1 MLTTICV
8 AREVCYERRKE
19 GMLWRS
25 VSTSIVSYHTRYKG
39 VCVSLPDPVMSTQPA
54 PEQGGVL
61 LNSGLYM
68 KSKKGLEAG
77 KVEGLQARGQWA
89 SKAEFLLAVAGQ
101 IIGLGN
107 VWRFPYLCYKNGG
120 GVFFVPYLLFLVL
133 CGVPLFLMETSLGQY
148 TSLGGVS
155 AWRSICPLFGG
166 LGFASQVMILHG
178 CVYYIVVLAWALFYL
193 VHSFQSELPWAH
205 CNNTWNTDTC
215 VLFDCQNLTSG
226 TGLPEN
232 ATSPVIEFWEREV
245 LQLSSGPDELGPV
258 SWRLALCLLLVW
270 VVCYFCVWKGVK
282 STGKVVY
289 LTTTFPYLM
298 LAILLVRGITLPGAA
313 QGIVYYLNPNITRL
327 ADPQV
332 WMDAGTQIFF
342 SYGICLGSLTAL
354 GSYNKYNN
362 DCYKD
367 CFSLCLLN
375 SCTSFL
381 AGFAIFSVLGFM
393 AQEQGVDIADVA
405 QSGPGLAF
413 IAYPR
418 AVAMMPLPQLWAVCF
433 FLMIIMLGLDTQFVS
448 LEALMTSVTD
458 LYPMVIR
465 RGYRR
470 ELLLL
475 MVCVVCFLVGLVMVT
490 PGGLYVFQIYD
501 HYSCSGAS
509 LLLLSI
515 FQSVA
520 VGWVYGPDRFNDN
533 IKHMIGYS
541 PLPFFKLCWRYLTP
555 AMCTATFVFSLVCW
569 SPLSLG
575 KGIVAPGWATAL
587 GWLLTLS
594 SVSLLPLCAL
604 YALATTPG
612 SLTQRFRR
620 LCRPAPDSNLAMD
633 HRNHLS
639 PLNPVW
645 LSPPEIQ

>member
-1 MLTTICV
+1 
-8 AREVCYERRKE
+8 
-19 GMLWRS
+19 MLWRS
-25 VSTSIVSYHTRYKG
+25 VSIFIVGYHTRS

-54 PEQGGVL
+54 PEQGAVL
-61 LNSGLYM
+61 LNSGLHM

-226 TGLPEN
+226 TSLPEN

-282 STGKVVY
+282 STGKV
-289 LTTTFPYLM
+289 
-298 LAILLVRGITLPGAA
+298 
-313 QGIVYYLNPNITRL
+313 
-327 ADPQV
+327 

-375 SCTSFL
+375 SGTSFL

-458 LYPMVIR
+458 LYPTVIR

-515 FQSVA
+515 FQSVT

-555 AMCTATFVFSLVCW
+555 ALCTATFVFSLVCW

-633 HRNHLS
+633 HRTTSLTFE
-639 PLNPVW
+639 PCLALTAGNPM
-645 LSPPEIQ
+645 SQSQT

>member
-1 MLTTICV
+1 MAQAEPTCL
-8 AREVCYERRKE
+8 EK
-19 GMLWRS
+19 WK
-25 VSTSIVSYHTRYKG
+25 VSKG
-39 VCVSLPDPVMSTQPA
+39 A
-54 PEQGGVL
+54 GVH
-61 LNSGLYM
+61 
-68 KSKKGLEAG
+68 
-77 KVEGLQARGQWA
+77 ARGQWA
-89 SKAEFLLAVAGQ
+89 SKSEFLLAVAGQ

-133 CGVPLFLMETSLGQY
+133 CGIPLFLLETSLGQF

-155 AWRSICPLFGG
+155 AWKTICPIFGG
-166 LGFASQVMILHG
+166 LGYASQMMILHG
-178 CVYYIVVLAWALFYL
+178 CVYYIVILAWALLYL
-193 VHSFQSELPWAH
+193 CYSFQPQLPWSH
-205 CNNTWNTDTC
+205 CNNTWNTEAC
-215 VLFDCQNLTSG
+215 FLFDHQNQTANVSN
-226 TGLPEN
+226 PPDN
-232 ATSPVIEFWEREV
+232 AASPVMEFWEREV
-245 LQLSSGPDELGPV
+245 LHLSDNLDELGPI
-258 SWRLALCLLLVW
+258 SWKLALCLAAVW
-270 VVCYFCVWKGVK
+270 LVCYFCVWKGIK

-289 LTTTFPYLM
+289 VTATFPYLM
-298 LAILLVRGITLPGAA
+298 LFVLLVRGATLPGAA
-313 QGIVYYLNPNITRL
+313 QGIVYYLKPNHTRL

-367 CFSLCLLN
+367 SYLLCLLN
-375 SCTSFL
+375 SGTSFL

-393 AQEQGVDIADVA
+393 AQEQNVDIATVA

-413 IAYPR
+413 IAFPR

-448 LEALMTSVTD
+448 LEALMTSVSDSYPD
-458 LYPMVIR
+458 LIR

-475 MVCVVCFLVGLVMVT
+475 FVCVVCFGVGLIMVT

-501 HYSCSGAS
+501 HFSCSGAS

-520 VGWVYGPDRFNDN
+520 IGWIYGAERFCSN
-533 IKHMIGYS
+533 IKDMSGRK
-541 PLPFFKLCWRYLTP
+541 PLLLFKLCWKYVTP
-555 AMCTATFVFSLVCW
+555 AVCTATFLFSLFRW
-569 SPLSLG
+569 SPLRLG
-575 KGIVAPGWATAL
+575 KGLAAPSWATTL

-594 SVSLLPLCAL
+594 SVSLLPIWAV
-604 YALATTPG
+604 YALAVTPG
-612 SLTQRFRR
+612 NLSQRLTR
-620 LCRPAPDSNLAMD
+620 LCRPGTSAAAYIPAV
-633 HRNHLS
+633 
-639 PLNPVW
+639 PLPQK
-645 LSPPEIQ
+645 PPRDLLGH

>member
-1 MLTTICV
+1 
-8 AREVCYERRKE
+8 
-19 GMLWRS
+19 
-25 VSTSIVSYHTRYKG
+25 
-39 VCVSLPDPVMSTQPA
+39 MSSEDRPP
-54 PEQGGVL
+54 PEQGAVL
-61 LNSGLYM
+61 LNGAPKRTPSLGQ
-68 KSKKGLEAG
+68 EA
-77 KVEGLQARGQWA
+77 VEEGGLQARGQWA
-89 SKAEFLLAVAGQ
+89 SKVEFLLAVAGQ

-133 CGVPLFLMETSLGQY
+133 CGVPLFLLETSLGQY

-166 LGFASQVMILHG
+166 LGYASQVMILHG
-178 CVYYIVVLAWALFYL
+178 CVYYIVILAWALFYL
-193 VHSFQSELPWAH
+193 AHSFQEVLPWAH

-215 VLFDCQNLTSG
+215 VLFDSQNLTASG
-226 TGLPEN
+226 VGMPVN
-232 ATSPVIEFWEREV
+232 ATSPVTEFWEREV
-245 LQLSSGPDELGPV
+245 LQLSSGVDELGPV
-258 SWRLALCLLLVW
+258 SWRLALCLLVIW

-289 LTTTFPYLM
+289 LTATFPYLM
-298 LAILLVRGITLPGAA
+298 LAVLLLRGVTLPGAA
-313 QGIVYYLNPNITRL
+313 QGIIYYLKPNSTRL

-367 CFSLCLLN
+367 CYKLCLLN
-375 SCTSFL
+375 SGTSFV

-393 AQEQGVDIADVA
+393 AQEQGVDISIVA

-458 LYPMVIR
+458 LYPAVIR
-465 RGYRR
+465 RGHRR

-475 MVCVVCFLVGLVMVT
+475 LVCVVCFLVGLVMVT

-501 HYSCSGAS
+501 HFSCSGAS

-520 VGWVYGPDRFNDN
+520 VGWFYGPDRFNDN
-533 IKHMIGYS
+533 IKDMIGYH
-541 PLPFFKLCWRYLTP
+541 PPAIFKVCWRYLTP
-555 AMCTATFVFSLVCW
+555 AVCTATFVFSLVRW

-575 KGIVAPGWATAL
+575 KGLAAPGWATGL

-594 SVSLLPLCAL
+594 SVSLLPLWAL
-604 YALATTPG
+604 YALITTPG
-612 SLTQRFRR
+612 TLRQRVSL
-620 LCRPAPDSNLAMD
+620 LCQPTKD
-633 HRNHLS
+633 S
-639 PLNPVW
+639 PLALKHQLSGSPLTFLPV
-645 LSPPEIQ
+645 LSLNEKTKEPLADML

>member
-1 MLTTICV
+1 MMAEPPC
-8 AREVCYERRKE
+8 
-19 GMLWRS
+19 
-25 VSTSIVSYHTRYKG
+25 
-39 VCVSLPDPVMSTQPA
+39 P
-54 PEQGGVL
+54 
-61 LNSGLYM
+61 
-68 KSKKGLEAG
+68 EAG
-77 KVEGLQARGQWA
+77 HALRTKAPANGNLPNGKDCSRDQEELLARGQWA

-133 CGVPLFLMETSLGQY
+133 CGVPLFLLETSLGQF

-166 LGFASQVMILHG
+166 LGYASQVMILHG
-178 CVYYIVVLAWALFYL
+178 CVYYIIILAWALFYL
-193 VHSFQSELPWAH
+193 SYSFQSELPWSH
-205 CNNTWNTDTC
+205 CNNSWNTASC
-215 VLFDCQNLTSG
+215 FLFDQANHSANG
-226 TGLPEN
+226 TILPEN
-232 ATSPVIEFWEREV
+232 VTSPVMEFWEREV
-245 LQLSSGPDELGPV
+245 LHLADNLDSLGPI
-258 SWRLALCLLLVW
+258 SWKLALCLVVVW
-270 VVCYFCVWKGVK
+270 IVCYFCVWKGVK

-289 LTTTFPYLM
+289 LTATFPYLM
-298 LAILLVRGITLPGAA
+298 LFVLLIRGATLPGAT
-313 QGIVYYLNPNITRL
+313 QGIIYYLNPNVTRL

-354 GSYNKYNN
+354 GSYNKFDN

-367 CFSLCLLN
+367 SFKLCLLN
-375 SCTSFL
+375 SGTSFL

-393 AQEQGVDIADVA
+393 AGEQGVDISTVA

-418 AVAMMPLPQLWAVCF
+418 AVAMMPLPQLWSVCF

-458 LYPMVIR
+458 LYPQLIR
-465 RGYRR
+465 RGRRR

-475 MVCVVCFLVGLVMVT
+475 FICVVCLLIGLVMVT

-501 HYSCSGAS
+501 HFSCSGAS

-515 FQSVA
+515 FQSLA
-520 VGWVYGPDRFNDN
+520 IGWVYGAQRFSGN
-533 IKHMIGYS
+533 IKEMIGYS
-541 PLPFFKLCWRYLTP
+541 PLSVFQLCWKYFTP
-555 AMCTATFVFSLVCW
+555 VVCTATFIFSLVRW

-575 KGIVAPGWATAL
+575 KGLVAPFWASAL
-587 GWLLTLS
+587 GWILTLS
-594 SVSLLPLCAL
+594 SVCLLPLWAV
-604 YALATTPG
+604 YAFLTTPG
-612 SLTQRFRR
+612 TTRQRFQR
-620 LCRPAPDSNLAMD
+620 LCQPSPEFRLASHCAAYSPALP
-633 HRNHLS
+633 LS
-639 PLNPVW
+639 EKEPISLMQENGV
-645 LSPPEIQ
+645 L

>member
-1 MLTTICV
+1 M
-8 AREVCYERRKE
+8 
-19 GMLWRS
+19 
-25 VSTSIVSYHTRYKG
+25 
-39 VCVSLPDPVMSTQPA
+39 
-54 PEQGGVL
+54 
-61 LNSGLYM
+61 
-68 KSKKGLEAG
+68 GLEAG
-77 KVEGLQARGQWA
+77 KVDGLQARGQWA

-193 VHSFQSELPWAH
+193 GHSFQSELPWAH
-205 CNNTWNTDTC
+205 CNNTWNTGTPCTDT
-215 VLFDCQNLTSG
+215 LFTQLNQTE
-226 TGLPEN
+226 PKN

-289 LTTTFPYLM
+289 LTTTFPYVM

-367 CFSLCLLN
+367 CYSLCLLN
-375 SCTSFL
+375 SGTSFL

-458 LYPMVIR
+458 LYPTVIR

-555 AMCTATFVFSLVCW
+555 AMCSATFVFSLVCW

-575 KGIVAPGWATAL
+575 KGIVTPGWATAL

-612 SLTQRFRR
+612 SLTQVSHTVTF
-620 LCRPAPDSNLAMD
+620 LHQQPTTTLGPTITMTPTLTVTLAPTIQHCTMWTDSTLNLPCD
-633 HRNHLS
+633 LPS
-639 PLNPVW
+639 
-645 LSPPEIQ
+645 

>member
-1 MLTTICV
+1 ML
-8 AREVCYERRKE
+8 
-19 GMLWRS
+19 
-25 VSTSIVSYHTRYKG
+25 
-39 VCVSLPDPVMSTQPA
+39 TQPA

-61 LNSGLYM
+61 LNSGLHM

-258 SWRLALCLLLVW
+258 SWRMALCLLLVW

-282 STGKVVY
+282 STGK
-289 LTTTFPYLM
+289 
-298 LAILLVRGITLPGAA
+298 
-313 QGIVYYLNPNITRL
+313 
-327 ADPQV
+327 V

-367 CFSLCLLN
+367 CLSLCLLN
-375 SCTSFL
+375 SGTSFL

-458 LYPMVIR
+458 LYPTVIR

-633 HRNHLS
+633 HRTTSLTFE
-639 PLNPVW
+639 PCLALTAGNPM
-645 LSPPEIQ
+645 SQSQT

>member
-1 MLTTICV
+1 M
-8 AREVCYERRKE
+8 
-19 GMLWRS
+19 M
-25 VSTSIVSYHTRYKG
+25 TS
-39 VCVSLPDPVMSTQPA
+39 QPMPGEPLMNNVHNGRFLDQVKINNA
-54 PEQGGVL
+54 D
-61 LNSGLYM
+61 LN
-68 KSKKGLEAG
+68 
-77 KVEGLQARGQWA
+77 ARGQWA

-133 CGVPLFLMETSLGQY
+133 CGIPLFLLETSLGQY

-155 AWRSICPLFGG
+155 AWRSVCPIFGG
-166 LGFASQVMILHG
+166 LGYASQMMILHG
-178 CVYYIVVLAWALFYL
+178 CVYYIVILAWALFYL
-193 VHSFQSELPWAH
+193 SSSLQAELPWSH
-205 CNNTWNTDTC
+205 CNNSWNTDACFMFEHHNQTFN
-215 VLFDCQNLTSG
+215 VSNLPG
-226 TGLPEN
+226 N
-232 ATSPVIEFWEREV
+232 ATSPVMEFWEREV
-245 LQLSSGPDELGPV
+245 LHLSNSLDKLGPI
-258 SWRLALCLLLVW
+258 SWKLALCLAIVW
-270 VVCYFCVWKGVK
+270 LVCYFCVWKGIK

-289 LTTTFPYLM
+289 VTATFPYVM
-298 LAILLVRGITLPGAA
+298 LFVLLVRGVTLPGAA
-313 QGIVYYLNPNITRL
+313 QGILYYLKPNHTRL

-354 GSYNKYNN
+354 GSYNKFNN

-367 CFSLCLLN
+367 SYLLCLLN
-375 SCTSFL
+375 SSTSFL

-393 AQEQGVDIADVA
+393 AEERGVDIATVA

-413 IAYPR
+413 IAFPR
-418 AVAMMPLPQLWAVCF
+418 AVAMMPLPQLWATCF

-458 LYPMVIR
+458 LYPHLIR

-475 MVCVVCFLVGLVMVT
+475 FICVVCFLIGLIMVT

-501 HYSCSGAS
+501 HFSCSGAS

-515 FQSVA
+515 FQSIA
-520 VGWVYGPDRFNDN
+520 IGWIYGAERFSSN
-533 IKHMIGYS
+533 IKDMTGHNT
-541 PLPFFKLCWRYLTP
+541 LLLFQLCWKYLTP
-555 AMCTATFVFSLVCW
+555 AVCTATFLFSLVCW

-575 KGIVAPGWATAL
+575 KGLITPGWATAL

-594 SVSLLPLCAL
+594 SVSLLPIWAI
-604 YALATTPG
+604 YALAITPG
-612 SLTQRFRR
+612 TLTQRFHHLCNPTLNSPQAFQRYPDNSTTYR
-620 LCRPAPDSNLAMD
+620 LALP
-633 HRNHLS
+633 LS
-639 PLNPVW
+639 EKPKEVIGN
-645 LSPPEIQ
+645 SIGPP

>member
-1 MLTTICV
+1 MVEQLSPQTGQALLTK
-8 AREVCYERRKE
+8 AQNGGLSHGSPSSR
-19 GMLWRS
+19 
-25 VSTSIVSYHTRYKG
+25 
-39 VCVSLPDPVMSTQPA
+39 DP
-54 PEQGGVL
+54 GL
-61 LNSGLYM
+61 L
-68 KSKKGLEAG
+68 E
-77 KVEGLQARGQWA
+77 RGQWA

-133 CGVPLFLMETSLGQY
+133 CGVPLFLLETSLGQF

-166 LGFASQVMILHG
+166 LGYASQVMILHG
-178 CVYYIVVLAWALFYL
+178 CVYYIIILAWALFYL
-193 VHSFQSELPWAH
+193 GHSFQSELPWAH
-205 CNNTWNTDTC
+205 CNNTWNTASC
-215 VLFDCQNLTSG
+215 FVFDQANHSANG
-226 TGLPEN
+226 TNMPEN
-232 ATSPVIEFWEREV
+232 ATSPVMEFWEREV
-245 LQLSSGPDELGPV
+245 LHLSDHLDGLGPV
-258 SWRLALCLLLVW
+258 SWKLALCLLAVW

-289 LTTTFPYLM
+289 LTATFPYLM
-298 LAILLVRGITLPGAA
+298 LFVLLIRGATLPGAA
-313 QGIVYYLNPNITRL
+313 QGIVYYLRPNVTRL

-367 CFSLCLLN
+367 SFKLCLLN
-375 SCTSFL
+375 SSTSFL

-393 AQEQGVDIADVA
+393 AQEQGVHISTVA

-418 AVAMMPLPQLWAVCF
+418 AVAMMPLPQLWSVCF

-458 LYPMVIR
+458 LYPHQIR
-465 RGYRR
+465 RGHRR

-475 MVCVVCFLVGLVMVT
+475 GVCVVCLLIGLVMVT

-501 HYSCSGAS
+501 HFSCSGAS

-515 FQSVA
+515 CQSVA
-520 VGWVYGPDRFNDN
+520 IGWVYGAQRFRGN
-533 IKHMIGYS
+533 IKDMIGYS
-541 PLPFFKLCWRYLTP
+541 PMRIFDLCWKYFTP
-555 AMCTATFVFSLVCW
+555 AVCTATFLFSLARW
-569 SPLSLG
+569 SPLVLG
-575 KGIVAPGWATAL
+575 KGLVAPPWASAL
-587 GWLLTLS
+587 GWILTFS
-594 SVSLLPLCAL
+594 SVSLLPLWAL
-604 YALATTPG
+604 YALLTSPG
-612 SLTQRFRR
+612 SLTQRFQS
-620 LCRPAPDSNLAMD
+620 LCRPSPELQMPSHCPPTYSLA
-633 HRNHLS
+633 LS
-639 PLNPVW
+639 EKSPS
-645 LSPPEIQ
+645 LSLKENGAL